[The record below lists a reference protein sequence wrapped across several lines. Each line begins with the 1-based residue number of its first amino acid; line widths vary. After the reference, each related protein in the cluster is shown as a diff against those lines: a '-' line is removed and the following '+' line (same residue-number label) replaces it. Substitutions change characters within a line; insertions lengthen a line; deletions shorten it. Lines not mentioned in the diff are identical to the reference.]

1 MEILKKVQVS
11 GRFTAFQYLRKACGL
26 AQLALGQ
33 AVESPTAPVQG
44 LNVRYF
50 RSLPEANALL
60 KSWDTEVKSQGKVK
74 NPYPITHVVKTRI

>member
-1 MEILKKVQVS
+1 MEILEKVQGS

-33 AVESPTAPVQG
+33 AVDSPTAAVPG
-44 LNVRYF
+44 LSVRYL
-50 RSLPEANALL
+50 RSLSEANALL

-74 NPYPITHVVKTRI
+74 NPYPITDVVKTRI